1 MEKRDY
7 LKRQIDQ
14 LAMVLEKLFTDLLG
28 LKNSGQLNTGLDITN
43 QVLRTELDIDIYE
56 LLDMPAENFIDILTT
71 QKNFTNESLDTLAE
85 ILLLIAD
92 SRQDDNKKIY
102 EKCLAI
108 YVHLEKTEKTY
119 NLDRQL
125 KINRIKFW

>member
-14 LAMVLEKLFTDLLG
+14 LAQVLGKLFADLAG
-28 LKNSGQLNTGLDITN
+28 FKNSGLLNTGLDITH
-43 QVLRTELDIDIYE
+43 QVLKTELDIDIFE
-56 LLDMPAENFIDILTT
+56 LLDMPAEKFIDILTT
-71 QKNFTNESLDTLAE
+71 QKNFTNESLGKLAE

-108 YVHLEKTEKTY
+108 YTHLEKSEKTY

-125 KINRIKFW
+125 KINRIKQM